1 MALYLYKAIAPG
13 EKAKEVTIEAENQR
27 EAEQK
32 MRRINL
38 LPVKFIRE
46 VDPAENERSLFGRSR
61 IDVLDLTEQ
70 LATLLNSAIPL
81 ERSLAIIA
89 EGATVDEQ
97 REFIQSL
104 RQGLHE
110 GRKFSELIR
119 SYGSLFPGYYANL
132 IETGEETGRLPE
144 VLEELRKFMTESRE
158 LKDFIVTSSIYPIV
172 VLAVAIAV
180 TILMFVVF
188 VPRFVEQFQNM
199 GRALPGSMVFL
210 MNLSDAMIYG
220 GGVLVVLLLFGGVLI
235 RKVLGKE
242 RTAELKARFLLSM
255 PLIGSLHIAVEMGKF
270 VRTLAILISNHVD
283 IIKTVRIA
291 TRVIQNPIIR
301 SSFNELEN
309 KLKSGLKLS
318 SSLED
323 NEYLPKGLASRL
335 RVGEESGTSG
345 DMLMKAA
352 THVEEDTRR
361 QIKRL
366 LSMFE
371 PLVIVALALVV
382 MTVVLAIFMAI
393 MELNSIE
400 S

>member
-13 EKAKEVTIEAENQR
+13 ETAREVTIEAENQR

-32 MRRINL
+32 LRRMNL

-46 VDPAENERSLFGRSR
+46 MDPSQNERRFFGRSK
-61 IDVLDLTEQ
+61 IDVLDMTEQ
-70 LATLLNSAIPL
+70 LSALLNSAIPL
-81 ERSLAIIA
+81 ERALSIIA
-89 EGATVDEQ
+89 EGAGNNEQ
-97 REFIQSL
+97 REFVQTL

-119 SYGSLFPGYYANL
+119 SYGNLFPGYYANL

-144 VLEELRKFMTESRE
+144 VLEELRRFMAESRE

-172 VLAVAIAV
+172 VLSVAVAV
-180 TILMFVVF
+180 TILMFAVF
-188 VPRFVEQFQNM
+188 VPRFVDQFKNM
-199 GRALPGSMVFL
+199 GRELPGSMIFL
-210 MNLSDAMIYG
+210 MNMSDVVIWGAAAIA
-220 GGVLVVLLLFGGVLI
+220 VLAIAGPVILRSALG
-235 RKVLGKE
+235 REKVM
-242 RTAELKARFLLSM
+242 ELKARVILML
-255 PLIGSLHIAVEMGKF
+255 PLFGSLHTAVEMGKF

-291 TRVIQNPIIR
+291 VKVIQNPLIR
-301 SSFNELEN
+301 SSFNDLEG

-318 SSLED
+318 AALEA
-323 NEYLPKGLASRL
+323 NEFLPKGLASRL

-352 THVEEDTRR
+352 GHVEEDTRR

-371 PLVIVALALVV
+371 PLVIVGLALVV

-393 MELNSIE
+393 MELNSVE
-400 S
+400 A

>member
-13 EKAKEVTIEAENQR
+13 EPVKEVTVEAENLR

-32 MRRINL
+32 LRRLNFV
-38 LPVKFIRE
+38 PVKFVRE
-46 VDPAENERSLFGRSR
+46 IDPAQNEKSLFGRSR
-61 IDVLDLTEQ
+61 IDILDMTEQ
-70 LATLLNSAIPL
+70 LSALLNSAIPL
-81 ERSLAIIA
+81 ERALSIIA
-89 EGATVDEQ
+89 EGAGNDEQ
-97 REFIQSL
+97 RDFIQSL

-119 SYGSLFPGYYANL
+119 SYGTLFPGYYANL

-144 VLEELRKFMTESRE
+144 VLEELRRFMSESRE
-158 LKDFIVTSSIYPIV
+158 LKDFIVTSSIYPAV
-172 VLAVAIAV
+172 VLSVAVIV
-180 TILMFVVF
+180 TILMFAVF
-188 VPRFVEQFQNM
+188 VPKFVTQFENM
-199 GRALPGSMVFL
+199 GRALPDSMIFL
-210 MNLSDAMIYG
+210 MKMSDVVVYGSITAAILIIAAPLILRQVLGREQLSEIKAAFI
-220 GGVLVVLLLFGGVLI
+220 LKLPLFG
-235 RKVLGKE
+235 
-242 RTAELKARFLLSM
+242 A
-255 PLIGSLHIAVEMGKF
+255 LHTAVEMGKF
-270 VRTLAILISNHVD
+270 VRTLAILVSNHVD

-291 TRVIQNPIIR
+291 VRVIQNPLIR
-301 SSFNELEN
+301 SSFNELEG

-318 SSLED
+318 AALE
-323 NEYLPKGLASRL
+323 NNPYLPRGLTSRL

-345 DMLMKAA
+345 AMLMKAA
-352 THVEEDTRR
+352 GNVEEDTRR

-400 S
+400 A

>member
-13 EKAKEVTIEAENQR
+13 EPVKEVTVEAENLR

-32 MRRINL
+32 LRRLNL
-38 LPVKFIRE
+38 VPVKFVRE
-46 VDPAENERSLFGRSR
+46 IDPAQNERSLFGRSR
-61 IDVLDLTEQ
+61 IDILDMTEQ
-70 LATLLNSAIPL
+70 LSALLNSAIPL
-81 ERSLAIIA
+81 ERALGIIA
-89 EGATVDEQ
+89 EGAGNDEQ
-97 REFIQSL
+97 RDFIQSL

-119 SYGSLFPGYYANL
+119 SYGTLFPGYYANL

-144 VLEELRKFMTESRE
+144 VLEELRRFMSESRE
-158 LKDFIVTSSIYPIV
+158 LKDFIVTSSIYPAV
-172 VLAVAIAV
+172 VLSVAVIV
-180 TILMFVVF
+180 TILMFAVF
-188 VPRFVEQFQNM
+188 VPKFVTQFENM
-199 GRALPGSMVFL
+199 GRALPDSMIFL
-210 MNLSDAMIYG
+210 MKMSDVVVYGSISAVILIIAAPLILRQVLGREQLSEIKAAFI
-220 GGVLVVLLLFGGVLI
+220 LKLPLFG
-235 RKVLGKE
+235 
-242 RTAELKARFLLSM
+242 A
-255 PLIGSLHIAVEMGKF
+255 LHTAVEMGKF
-270 VRTLAILISNHVD
+270 VRTLAILVSNHVD

-291 TRVIQNPIIR
+291 VRVIQNPLIR
-301 SSFNELEN
+301 SSFSDLEG

-318 SSLED
+318 AALE
-323 NEYLPKGLASRL
+323 NSPYLPRGLSSRL

-345 DMLMKAA
+345 AMLMKAA
-352 THVEEDTRR
+352 GNVEEDTRR

-400 S
+400 A

>member
-1 MALYLYKAIAPG
+1 MALYLYKAVAPG
-13 EKAKEVTIEAENQR
+13 KGPREVTIEAENQR

-32 MRRINL
+32 LRRQNL
-38 LPVKFIRE
+38 VPVKFIRE
-46 VDPAENERSLFGRSR
+46 ADPAQQEGKLFRRSK
-61 IDVLDLTEQ
+61 IDVLDMTEQ
-70 LATLLNSAIPL
+70 LSALLNSAIPL

-89 EGATVDEQ
+89 DGCNSSEQ
-97 REFIQSL
+97 KEFIQAL

-110 GRKFSELIR
+110 GRKFSDLIR
-119 SYGSLFPGYYANL
+119 SYGTLFPGYYANL

-144 VLEELRKFMTESRE
+144 VLEELRKFMSESRE
-158 LKDFIVTSSIYPIV
+158 LRDFIVTSSIYPIV
-172 VLAVAIAV
+172 VLAVAIVV

-188 VPRFVEQFQNM
+188 VPRFVEQFENM
-199 GRALPGSMVFL
+199 GRELPGSMIFL
-210 MNLSDAMIYG
+210 MNMSDVVVYG
-220 GGVLVVLLLFGGVLI
+220 SIILAVLLIFGGPVMKQLVG
-235 RKVLGKE
+235 RE
-242 RTAELKARFLLSM
+242 RMAELKSSILLRL
-255 PLIGSLHIAVEMGKF
+255 PLLGNLHVSVEMGKF

-291 TRVIQNPIIR
+291 TKVVQDPTIR
-301 SSFNELEN
+301 SSFNELEPR
-309 KLKSGLKLS
+309 LKSGKKLS
-318 SSLED
+318 AALED

-345 DMLMKAA
+345 EMLMKAA
-352 THVEEDTRR
+352 NHVEEDTRR
-361 QIKRL
+361 NIKRL

-393 MELNSIE
+393 MELNTIE

>member
-323 NEYLPKGLASRL
+323 NVYLPKGLASRL

>member
-13 EKAKEVTIEAENQR
+13 EKPREVTIEAENQH

-32 MRRINL
+32 LRHQKL

-46 VDPAENERSLFGRSR
+46 VDPSVAEGGIFRRKS

-70 LATLLNSAIPL
+70 LSALLNSAIPL
-81 ERSLAIIA
+81 ERALGIIA
-89 EGATVDEQ
+89 EGCKTEDQ
-97 REFIQSL
+97 REFVQSL

-110 GRKFSELIR
+110 GRKFSDLIR

-144 VLEELRKFMTESRE
+144 VLEELRKFLSESRE
-158 LKDFIVTSSIYPIV
+158 LKEFIVTSSIYPIV
-172 VLAVAIAV
+172 VLVVAMVV
-180 TILMFVVF
+180 TILMFAVF
-188 VPRFVEQFQNM
+188 VPRFVEQFENM
-199 GRALPGSMVFL
+199 GRELPGSMIFL
-210 MNLSDAMIYG
+210 MNMSDVVIYG
-220 GGVLVVLLLFGGVLI
+220 SIVLVLLLAVGLPLLRRIMG
-235 RKVLGKE
+235 RE
-242 RTAELKARFLLSM
+242 RMNELKGRWLLKM
-255 PLIGSLHIAVEMGKF
+255 PLFGKLHVAVEMGKF

-291 TRVIQNPIIR
+291 VKVIQNPTIR
-301 SSFNELEN
+301 DSFNGLEN
-309 KLKSGLKLS
+309 RLKSGQKLS
-318 SSLED
+318 AALND
-323 NEYLPKGLASRL
+323 NEYLPQGLVSRL

-345 DMLMKAA
+345 EMLIKAA
-352 THVEEDTRR
+352 NHVESDTRR

-382 MTVVLAIFMAI
+382 MVVVLSIFMAI
-393 MELNSIE
+393 MELNTIE

>member
-13 EKAKEVTIEAENQR
+13 ESTREVTIEAENQR

-32 MRRINL
+32 LRRQNL
-38 LPVKFIRE
+38 IPVKFIRE
-46 VDPAENERSLFGRSR
+46 VDPAQQEGKLFRRSK
-61 IDVLDLTEQ
+61 IDVLDITEQ
-70 LATLLNSAIPL
+70 LSALLNSAIPL
-81 ERSLAIIA
+81 ERALAIIA
-89 EGATVDEQ
+89 EGSASPEQ
-97 REFIQSL
+97 KEFVQSL

-144 VLEELRKFMTESRE
+144 VLSELRKFMSESRE
-158 LKDFIVTSSIYPIV
+158 LRDFIVTSSIYPIV
-172 VLAVAIAV
+172 VLAVAIVV

-188 VPRFVEQFQNM
+188 VPRFVEQFENM
-199 GRALPGSMVFL
+199 GRELPGSMIFL
-210 MNLSDAMIYG
+210 MNMSDVVVYG
-220 GGVLVVLLLFGGVLI
+220 SIGLAVLLLLGGPVLRQLVGRERMAEI
-235 RKVLGKE
+235 KSTILLKMPLLGK
-242 RTAELKARFLLSM
+242 
-255 PLIGSLHIAVEMGKF
+255 LHVSVEMGKF

-291 TRVIQNPIIR
+291 TRVIQDPTIR
-301 SSFNELEN
+301 DSFSDLE
-309 KLKSGLKLS
+309 KQLKSGKKLS
-318 SSLED
+318 AALEG

-352 THVEEDTRR
+352 NHVEEDTRR
-361 QIKRL
+361 HIKRL

-371 PLVIVALALVV
+371 PLVIVVLALVV

-393 MELNSIE
+393 MELNTIE